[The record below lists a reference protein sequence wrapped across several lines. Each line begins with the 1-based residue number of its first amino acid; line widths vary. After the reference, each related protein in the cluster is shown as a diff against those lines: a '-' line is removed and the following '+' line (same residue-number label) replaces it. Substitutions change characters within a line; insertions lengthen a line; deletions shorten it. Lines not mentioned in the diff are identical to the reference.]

1 MATAD
6 FSAFLAQNKIKK
18 ENVKFVA
25 SQAFTEDGKP
35 VKDGGKP
42 LEWEIRALTSKE
54 DDTLRKQS
62 TKQVKVVGKSG
73 VYRSEMDAAT
83 YIGKLAAAC
92 TVFPDLNNKELQ
104 DSYGVMGADELL
116 KAMLSPGEYA
126 EYCNKV
132 SEVNDFDVDNAELVK
147 EAKN

>member
-1 MATAD
+1 MSEQN

-18 ENVKFVA
+18 DNVKFVA
-25 SQAFTEDGKP
+25 SKAFVQD
-35 VKDGGKP
+35 GKP
-42 LEWEIRALTSKE
+42 LEWEIRALSSKE
-54 DDTLRKQS
+54 DDALRKMC
-62 TKQVKVVGKSG
+62 TKQIKVMGKSN
-73 VYRSEMDAAT
+73 VYRTEMDAPA

-92 TVFPDLNNKELQ
+92 TVYPDLNNKELQ

-132 SEVNDFDVDNAELVK
+132 SEVNDFDISNDDLVD

>member
-25 SQAFTEDGKP
+25 SKAFVQD
-35 VKDGGKP
+35 GKP

-54 DDTLRKQS
+54 DDALRKQS
-62 TKQVKVVGKSG
+62 TKQVKVMGKSG
-73 VYRSEMDAAT
+73 VYRTEMDAAT
-83 YIGKLAAAC
+83 YIGKLAATC

>member
-1 MATAD
+1 MS
-6 FSAFLAQNKIKK
+6 FSEFLAQNKIKK

-25 SQAFTEDGKP
+25 SKAFVKDGKP
-35 VKDGGKP
+35 I
-42 LEWEIRALTSKE
+42 EWEIRALTSKE
-54 DDTLRKQS
+54 DDALRKMC
-62 TKQVKVVGKSG
+62 TKQIKVMGKSN
-73 VYRSEMDAAT
+73 VYRTEMDAPA
-83 YIGKLAAAC
+83 YIGKLAAEC
-92 TVFPDLNNKELQ
+92 TVYPDLNDKELQ

-132 SEVNDFDVDNAELVK
+132 SEVNDFDISNDDLVD

>member
-1 MATAD
+1 MAD

-18 ENVKFVA
+18 DNVKFVA
-25 SQAFTEDGKP
+25 SKAFVQD
-35 VKDGGKP
+35 GKP

-54 DDTLRKQS
+54 DDALRKMC
-62 TKQVKVVGKSG
+62 TKQIKVMGKSN
-73 VYRSEMDAAT
+73 VYRTEMDAPT

-132 SEVNDFDVDNAELVK
+132 SEVNDFDISNDELVA